1 MDSCA
6 EGNGAGYFSETPQ
19 WHCGS
24 FQHHMCK
31 RYGSCIPQGSA
42 LLTVFSFLIRL
53 RAFVHAAAAAT
64 TATTSGANEN
74 LFFYM
79 STLARSL
86 ALYGIRGGKGG
97 GKKAKGERESLCEND
112 RDARFWFRS
121 SREARP
127 GEKPLFIP
135 TLITHWL

>member
-6 EGNGAGYFSETPQ
+6 EGSGAGYFGETPQ

-31 RYGSCIPQGSA
+31 RYGTCIPRGSA

-53 RAFVHAAAAAT
+53 RAFVHAAAAA
-64 TATTSGANEN
+64 AAATSGANEN

-79 STLARSL
+79 STHSLARSL
-86 ALYGIRGGKGG
+86 SAGYGVERGKE
-97 GKKAKGERESLCEND
+97 KREREKERACVKM
-112 RDARFWFRS
+112 
-121 SREARP
+121 RELHASEKNRA
-127 GEKPLFIP
+127 GEKPCLFQ
-135 TLITHWL
+135 L